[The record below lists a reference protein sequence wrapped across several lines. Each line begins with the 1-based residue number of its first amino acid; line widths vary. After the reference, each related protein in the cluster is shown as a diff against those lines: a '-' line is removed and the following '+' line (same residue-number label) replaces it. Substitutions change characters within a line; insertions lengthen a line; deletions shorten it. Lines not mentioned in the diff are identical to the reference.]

1 MEIPSELGGAVA
13 PATMAGKMQDLGPI
27 TPDLVDT
34 RYGYGVR
41 VLVVRAHRRSSTLKV
56 GIDRGRPFRSPV

>member
-27 TPDLVDT
+27 TPDLV
-34 RYGYGVR
+34 
-41 VLVVRAHRRSSTLKV
+41 
-56 GIDRGRPFRSPV
+56 